1 MFRSSIFIVL
11 LLFAVTHLSAQQ
23 KVIPNNPNYQFQSG
37 NEQNNQTII
46 RTSPS
51 FTPYWSFGGNLGFS
65 FWNDGTTI
73 LVAPR
78 AYYNFSPKFIGGL
91 GLIYN
96 YSSYDYDYGLYDYES
111 TYNAF
116 GGSISSLYRPI
127 PFLQISAEFQEL
139 YVSQDYEYI
148 NTDFSDN
155 YWNSALYLG
164 ASFVSGNFAFGFQY
178 DVLYDE
184 GTSPYSSAWSPV
196 ISFYF

>member
-1 MFRSSIFIVL
+1 MFRSSIIIVL
-11 LLFAVTHLSAQQ
+11 LLFAVTNLSAQE
-23 KVIPNNPNYQFQSG
+23 KVIPNNPNYKFQSG
-37 NEQNNQTII
+37 NDQNSQTVIM
-46 RTSPS
+46 TKPA
-51 FTPYWSFGGNLGFS
+51 FTPYWSFGGNVGFS
-65 FWNDGTTI
+65 FWDDGTTI

-96 YSSYDYDYGLYDYES
+96 YSSYDYDYGFYDYES

-116 GGSISSLYRPI
+116 GGSITGIYRPI

-139 YVSQDYEYI
+139 YVNQDYEYL
-148 NTDFSDN
+148 NTDFSDD

>member
-1 MFRSSIFIVL
+1 MARSYFIVAFFF
-11 LLFAVTHLSAQQ
+11 FAVVFVSAQE
-23 KVIPNNPNYQFQSG
+23 KVIPNNPNYKFQSG
-37 NEQNNQTII
+37 NEQNNQTVI

-51 FTPYWSFGGNLGFS
+51 FTPHWSFGGNVGFS
-65 FWNDGTTI
+65 FWNGGTDLLI
-73 LVAPR
+73 APK
-78 AYYNFSPKFIGGL
+78 AYYNFTPKFIGGL

-96 YSSYDYDYGLYDYES
+96 YSDYDYGIYES
-111 TYNAF
+111 TYSAF
-116 GGSISSLYRPI
+116 GGSISGLYRPI

-139 YVSQDYEYI
+139 YVNQDYEYL
-148 NTDFSDN
+148 NTDFSDD

-164 ASFVSGNFAFGFQY
+164 ASFVSGHFAFGFQY